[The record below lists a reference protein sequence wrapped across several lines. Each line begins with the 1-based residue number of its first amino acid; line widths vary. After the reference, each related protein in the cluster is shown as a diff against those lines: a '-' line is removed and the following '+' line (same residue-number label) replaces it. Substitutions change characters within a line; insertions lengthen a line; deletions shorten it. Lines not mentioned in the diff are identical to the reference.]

1 VTVHGKS
8 LEPTLGGDLP
18 GSPDAMVPATW
29 RENRLLR
36 IVVLAVLR
44 VLVVVA
50 AIGLWQ
56 LSVNQNWVGRYI
68 ASTPSAVW
76 STLSHLSAS
85 GDLFS
90 NVGVTLYESAVGFVI
105 GVVGGILIGFIL
117 GLWPLA
123 HEVVQPFIMML
134 NTLPRIAL
142 APLFLLWFGYGSES
156 KIALVVSLVVFIVL
170 INTLEGMA
178 NLDADIVALSRLLGA
193 GRTKLAIKVILPS
206 TLPWIVA
213 GMRLSIAYAI
223 SGAVVGEMFAG
234 QNGIGYLIQ
243 AGSGTFNVPEI
254 FAALIT
260 VMIVAWII
268 DMIGR
273 WIERRVVRWRPKVNL
288 T

>member
-1 VTVHGKS
+1 VQRALVIN
-8 LEPTLGGDLP
+8 
-18 GSPDAMVPATW
+18 A
-29 RENRLLR
+29 
-36 IVVLAVLR
+36 LR
-44 VLVVVA
+44 VLVLVA

-56 LSVNQNWVGRYI
+56 LSVDQGWVGRYI

-76 STLSHLSAS
+76 STLSHLSTS
-85 GDLFS
+85 GNLFS
-90 NVGVTLYESAVGFVI
+90 NVGVTLYESSVGFVI
-105 GVVGGILIGFIL
+105 GVVGGVLIGFVL

-123 HEVVQPFIMML
+123 HEVVRPFITML

-142 APLFLLWFGYGSES
+142 APLFLLWFGIGGES

-170 INTLEGMA
+170 INTLEGTA

-234 QNGIGYLIQ
+234 QSGIGYLIQ

-254 FAALIT
+254 FAALVTI
-260 VMIVAWII
+260 MIVAWII
-268 DMIGR
+268 DSLGR
-273 WIERRVVRWRPKVNL
+273 WAERRVVRWRPKVDL

>member
-1 VTVHGKS
+1 
-8 LEPTLGGDLP
+8 
-18 GSPDAMVPATW
+18 
-29 RENRLLR
+29 
-36 IVVLAVLR
+36 
-44 VLVVVA
+44 
-50 AIGLWQ
+50 
-56 LSVNQNWVGRYI
+56 
-68 ASTPSAVW
+68 VW
-76 STLSHLSAS
+76 STLSHLSTS
-85 GDLFS
+85 GNLFS
-90 NVGVTLYESAVGFVI
+90 NVGVTLYESSVGFVI
-105 GVVGGILIGFIL
+105 GVVGGVLIGFVL

-123 HEVVQPFIMML
+123 HEVVRPFIMML

-142 APLFLLWFGYGSES
+142 APLFLLWFGIGGES

-170 INTLEGMA
+170 INTLEGTA

-234 QNGIGYLIQ
+234 QSGIGYLIQ

-254 FAALIT
+254 FAALVTI
-260 VMIVAWII
+260 MIVAWII
-268 DMIGR
+268 DSLGR
-273 WIERRVVRWRPKVNL
+273 WAERRVVRWRPKVDL

>member
-1 VTVHGKS
+1 MTVHGKS
-8 LEPTLGGDLP
+8 LEPKVGDLP
-18 GSPDAMVPATW
+18 GSPETLPPASW
-29 RENRLLR
+29 RENRVQRALV
-36 IVVLAVLR
+36 INALR
-44 VLVVVA
+44 VLVLVA

-56 LSVNQNWVGRYI
+56 LSVDQGWVGRYI

-76 STLSHLSAS
+76 STLSHLSTS
-85 GDLFS
+85 GNLFS
-90 NVGVTLYESAVGFVI
+90 NVGVTLYESSVGFVI
-105 GVVGGILIGFIL
+105 GVVGGVLIGFVL

-123 HEVVQPFIMML
+123 HEVVRPFIMML

-142 APLFLLWFGYGSES
+142 APLFLLWFGIGGES

-170 INTLEGMA
+170 INTLEGTA

-234 QNGIGYLIQ
+234 QSGIGYLIQ

-254 FAALIT
+254 FAALVTI
-260 VMIVAWII
+260 MIVAWII
-268 DMIGR
+268 DSLGR
-273 WIERRVVRWRPKVNL
+273 WAERRVVRWRPKVDL